1 MSPVTRKKLA
11 ETRIALARRLQSA
24 AKIIW
29 RGRGLERGFFVF
41 DTFRCSSIDRDMRFG
56 SSKVT
61 HPFSSCLDLI
71 FGIIGIPRN
80 DSRSS
85 QRERITAASKRCI
98 FEIPRLFTARG
109 KGREKERKGGGWK
122 RSEGR
127 FERAIINIFPRV
139 KLTGRRLLSEF
150 VPGVRDKRRNARR
163 RRRIQSR
170 DLGMLYIPP
179 FSVRISLDF
188 SARIRINPGRVEYDP
203 DFIHAGAFVHIRVIN
218 LSLVKWINVTPPISS
233 PSSLTL
239 SCIARLPL
247 GSPDR

>member
-1 MSPVTRKKLA
+1 MFSFDNVSLLVNRCA
-11 ETRIALARRLQSA
+11 IQSV
-24 AKIIW
+24 
-29 RGRGLERGFFVF
+29 ES
-41 DTFRCSSIDRDMRFG
+41 DSSL
-56 SSKVT
+56 
-61 HPFSSCLDLI
+61 PSCLDLI

-85 QRERITAASKRCI
+85 HRERITAASKRCI

-109 KGREKERKGGGWK
+109 KGRERERERE

-139 KLTGRRLLSEF
+139 KLGRRLLSEF

-179 FSVRISLDF
+179 VFRSDF
-188 SARIRINPGRVEYDP
+188 A
-203 DFIHAGAFVHIRVIN
+203 
-218 LSLVKWINVTPPISS
+218 
-233 PSSLTL
+233 
-239 SCIARLPL
+239 
-247 GSPDR
+247 

>member
-1 MSPVTRKKLA
+1 MKGQGIR
-11 ETRIALARRLQSA
+11 ERFFCFRRVSLLVNRSRYA
-24 AKIIW
+24 I
-29 RGRGLERGFFVF
+29 RFVES
-41 DTFRCSSIDRDMRFG
+41 DSSLLLLSR
-56 SSKVT
+56 SY
-61 HPFSSCLDLI
+61 L
-71 FGIIGIPRN
+71 RN
-80 DSRSS
+80 NRNSS

-139 KLTGRRLLSEF
+139 KLGRRLLSEF

-218 LSLVKWINVTPPISS
+218 LSLVK
-233 PSSLTL
+233 
-239 SCIARLPL
+239 
-247 GSPDR
+247 

>member
-1 MSPVTRKKLA
+1 M
-11 ETRIALARRLQSA
+11 
-24 AKIIW
+24 
-29 RGRGLERGFFVF
+29 
-41 DTFRCSSIDRDMRFG
+41 
-56 SSKVT
+56 T

-218 LSLVKWINVTPPISS
+218 LSLVK
-233 PSSLTL
+233 
-239 SCIARLPL
+239 
-247 GSPDR
+247 

>member
-1 MSPVTRKKLA
+1 MFS
-11 ETRIALARRLQSA
+11 I
-24 AKIIW
+24 
-29 RGRGLERGFFVF
+29 
-41 DTFRCSSIDRDMRFG
+41 TFRCSSIDVRF
-56 SSKVT
+56 SRSKVT
-61 HPFSSCLDLI
+61 HPSPSCLDLI

-85 QRERITAASKRCI
+85 HRERITAASKRCI

-109 KGREKERKGGGWK
+109 KGREKERERE

-139 KLTGRRLLSEF
+139 KLGRRLLSEF

-179 FSVRISLDF
+179 VFRSDF
-188 SARIRINPGRVEYDP
+188 A
-203 DFIHAGAFVHIRVIN
+203 
-218 LSLVKWINVTPPISS
+218 
-233 PSSLTL
+233 
-239 SCIARLPL
+239 
-247 GSPDR
+247 